1 MSNTNT
7 TPPSKLQLP
16 SNTQLGMVWAQSL
29 NGVIGLDGDMPWH
42 VPEDLQH
49 FKRVTMD
56 QVLVMGRK
64 TWASFPDSVR
74 PLPGRTSV
82 VVSESFSQ
90 DPSDPKLQEDS
101 VHVAAD
107 LQAGIE
113 LAGELKTGPVIWV
126 IGGGS
131 LYDQALDLA
140 TVVERSVFNLDI
152 DGDTYAPELNDS
164 WSLTTQDP
172 ANGWH
177 MSKSSV
183 QYRFERWE
191 RTLDENH

>member
-1 MSNTNT
+1 MSNINT

-16 SNTQLGMVWAQSL
+16 SDTQLGMVWAQSL
-29 NGVIGLDGDMPWH
+29 NGVIGLDGDMPWN

-49 FKRVTMD
+49 FKRVTME

-82 VVSESFSQ
+82 VVSQSFSE
-90 DPSDPKLQEDS
+90 DPSDPKLQDDS

-107 LQAGIE
+107 LQAGLE
-113 LAGELKTGPVIWV
+113 LAGELKTGPIIWV

-152 DGDTYAPELNDS
+152 AGDTYAPELNDS
-164 WSLTTQDP
+164 WSLSTQDP

-191 RTLDENH
+191 RTLDEDH

>member
-7 TPPSKLQLP
+7 TPPSKPQLP
-16 SNTQLGMVWAQSL
+16 SNTRLGMVWAQSL
-29 NGVIGLDGDMPWH
+29 NGVIGRDGDMPWH

-49 FKRVTMD
+49 FKQVTMGE
-56 QVLVMGRK
+56 VLVMGRK

-82 VVSESFSQ
+82 VISRSFSEN
-90 DPSDPKLQEDS
+90 PTDPKLEHDD
-101 VHVAAD
+101 VHIASD
-107 LQAGIE
+107 LATGLE
-113 LAGELKTGPVIWV
+113 LADELKTGHKIWV

-131 LYDQALDLA
+131 LYDQALELA
-140 TVVERSVFNLDI
+140 TVVERSVFNIDV
-152 DGDTYAPELNDS
+152 DGDTYAPELDDS
-164 WSLTTQDP
+164 WTLTTQDP

-191 RTLDENH
+191 RSLDENH